1 MSIQKIF
8 AKMYSEGASEG
19 KCTEIELIICV
30 RSWFDFHFFFIVGIN
45 QFLVSQSSLEDVFVS
60 LG

>member
-30 RSWFDFHFFFIVGIN
+30 RSWFDFLFFIVGIN